1 MSYYNSNVGFD
12 EMEIQS
18 DQDVLHF
25 FEGPPQLAQ

>member
-1 MSYYNSNVGFD
+1 MSFYNSIAGFHEVG
-12 EMEIQS
+12 IPS